1 MLGNRFTYR
10 FKFNLCMLDV
20 ITLNT
25 CKIFLVLSV
34 VYPVYKI
41 LNKRKLREGSN
52 SYSTTKRVLY
62 QLHVNGSKVAVIFG
76 FIHGIIISQI
86 DQIYTITG
94 WLFGILM
101 VIQMGLGT
109 FLSIKTKS
117 KPMNREDNVKWR
129 KIRIIKWILTMLVFL
144 ALALHY
150 LLSDWLL

>member
-1 MLGNRFTYR
+1 MVPSGSDIWIHTRDNNISNRPEIYDYR
-10 FKFNLCMLDV
+10 
-20 ITLNT
+20 
-25 CKIFLVLSV
+25 
-34 VYPVYKI
+34 
-41 LNKRKLREGSN
+41 
-52 SYSTTKRVLY
+52 
-62 QLHVNGSKVAVIFG
+62 
-76 FIHGIIISQI
+76 
-86 DQIYTITG
+86 

-117 KPMNREDNVKWR
+117 KPMNREDYVKWR